1 MASTPVR
8 AFMDDMFLMSPSIP
22 GIQVLLDRCVGAL
35 TLASMSFKVSKSRFM
50 VIDIGK
56 VIDISPFSFKSEIF
70 LSIHASPVR
79 FLG

>member
-1 MASTPVR
+1 MTSTPVR
-8 AFMDDMFLMSPSIP
+8 AFMDDTFLMPPSIS
-22 GIQVLLDRCVGAL
+22 GIQVLLDRCAVAL
-35 TLASMSFKVSKSRFM
+35 TLASMSFIVSKSRFM

-70 LSIHASPVR
+70 PSIHASPVR